1 MSLITAQLPVRLTP
15 LVGRE
20 SELNDIVHAVA
31 RARLLTLTGPGGTG
45 KTRLALAAARSARES
60 FPAGVCWVELAQIE
74 DPGIVPA
81 TVASKLGVPDTPGQ
95 DATDAVAEY
104 LADHQVLVVLDNCE
118 HLAGATAV
126 LTENLLS
133 ACPALTVMATSRE
146 TLGVEGELNWQ
157 VPPLSLPEAGSA
169 LSASALAS
177 SDAVKLFEQRA
188 QLVRP
193 SFRVTDENAAQVASI
208 CQRLDGLPL
217 AIELAAPRMRI
228 MSSAQLAERLDDIF
242 ALLIGGARSAPPRHQ
257 ALRATLDWSHD
268 MLDADE
274 RAAFRRL
281 SAFAGGFTLEA
292 AERVAAGGDI
302 KPASMLELLTKLADK
317 SLLRVEHS
325 RGDSRYH
332 LLVTIRD
339 YARDRLAEAGESD
352 SVRQAHLSYFTELVE
367 AAAARIESVQAEGNG
382 LELELDR
389 LDTELPNLRK
399 AFELAQESGDP
410 AAALRIAGPLDR
422 YAYLRGRYAE
432 IRQWMD
438 AAVTS
443 CPDAPAGLRAKALL
457 GSGRL
462 ALLQCDYTPAVRRLE
477 AALRLYR
484 ELEDPRG
491 ISGALQ
497 VLGSVAREQGRYARA
512 VELHAESLAV
522 AEAAGD
528 RWAVASA
535 HGYLAF
541 VCWLQRDFDRATTEA
556 STALARFRD
565 LRDVEGVAWSLI
577 SLGTVA
583 RYQGE
588 VERAAVL
595 LAESRALAEGIGF
608 REGIAWCCEQ
618 LGLLAA
624 VDGDPA
630 AITLLRRSLELHS
643 ELRDRWRMSSVLE
656 DLAAI
661 ALALGQARSAARLL
675 GAAEGIRE
683 AIGTVIAP
691 CERPQH
697 LQTTA
702 AVRAALGEEAFAAV
716 RQQGMVATMDEL
728 TADLPSAEY
737 AAPDPAGL
745 DGEQIRSDQN
755 RPRPDAGPAQPE
767 GAGAA
772 QPGTAGPAHAEGTG
786 PAHAAATGPAQA
798 EGTGTAR
805 PAAAGP
811 AHAEGTGAAQ
821 AGTAGVAEAEPGT
834 DGDPQA
840 RQARP
845 RPAARPRAGQLAARS
860 GAAGSGPLRVR
871 TLGGAVVEFGDAALT
886 AADWGYAKP
895 RELMFLLVS
904 SPPMTKDQIAAALWP
919 DLSRQQLGNALH
931 TALRELRRAVGDPG
945 WVVYAD
951 GHYRF
956 DRSRQH
962 ECDVTEFEDALLAAR
977 RARPPEAA
985 LPELQRA
992 IGAYGGDFLDG
1003 MSAGEWALVRRDELR
1018 RAFESALLAAGRL
1031 QTAAGRH
1038 QAAATL
1044 FRRAVAHEPL
1054 NETAHRELMN
1064 CWSRLGETA
1073 RAVRHYEE
1081 LTALLR
1087 EQVGVPPAPE
1097 TTALYRRLTAST

>member
-1 MSLITAQLPVRLTP
+1 VTKRGGRGMSLITAQLPVRLTP

-20 SELNDIVHAVA
+20 SELRDIVQAVT
-31 RARLLTLTGPGGTG
+31 RVRLLTLTGAGGTG
-45 KTRLALAAARSARES
+45 KTRLALAAARSVRES

-74 DPGIVPA
+74 DPDIVAPA
-81 TVASKLGVPDTPGQ
+81 VASRLGVPDTPGQ
-95 DATDAVAEY
+95 DATEAVAEY
-104 LADHQVLVVLDNCE
+104 LSDHQVLVVLDNCE

-126 LTENLLS
+126 LTENLLGS
-133 ACPALTVMATSRE
+133 CPALTVMATSRE
-146 TLGVEGELNWQ
+146 ALGVEGELNWL
-157 VPPLSLPEAGSA
+157 VPPLSLPEAGA
-169 LSASALAS
+169 APTASALAA

-193 SFRVTDENAAQVASI
+193 SFHVTDENAAEVASI

-242 ALLIGGARSAPPRHQ
+242 GLLVGGTRSAHPRHQ

-268 MLDADE
+268 MLAAEE
-274 RAAFRRL
+274 RTAFRRL
-281 SAFAGGFTLEA
+281 AAFAGGFTLEA
-292 AERVAAGGDI
+292 AERVAAGGDL
-302 KPASMLELLTKLADK
+302 KPASMLELLTRLADK
-317 SLLRVEHS
+317 SLLRVEHA

-352 SVRQAHLSYFTELVE
+352 SVRRAHLAYYTELVE
-367 AAAARIESVQAEGNG
+367 GAAARIEGVEAGG
-382 LELELDR
+382 RGVELELDR
-389 LDTELPNLRK
+389 LDAELPNLRK
-399 AFELAQESGDP
+399 AFEFAEESGDP
-410 AAALRIAGPLDR
+410 VAALRIAGPLDR
-422 YAYLRGRYAE
+422 YAYLRGRYHE

-443 CPDAPAGLRAKALL
+443 YPDAPAELRAKALL

-462 ALLQCDYTPAVRRLE
+462 ALLQCDYAPAVRRLE

-484 ELEDPRG
+484 ELADPRG
-491 ISGALQ
+491 IAGALQ
-497 VLGSVAREQGRYARA
+497 VLGSVNREQGRYARA

-528 RWAVASA
+528 RWSVASA

-541 VCWLQRDFDRATTEA
+541 VSWLQRDFDRATTEA
-556 STALARFRD
+556 STALAMFRD
-565 LRDVEGVAWSLI
+565 LGDVEGAAWSLI

-588 VERAAVL
+588 VERAATL

-630 AITLLRRSLELHS
+630 AITLLRRSLELHG

-661 ALALGQARSAARLL
+661 ALALGQARAAARLL
-675 GAAEGIRE
+675 GAAEGIRQ

-702 AVRAALGEEAFAAV
+702 GVRAALGEEAFAAA
-716 RQQGMVATMDEL
+716 RQQGTVATVDEL
-728 TADLPSAEY
+728 TADLPSAEDAVPVL
-737 AAPDPAGL
+737 AAP
-745 DGEQIRSDQN
+745 
-755 RPRPDAGPAQPE
+755 
-767 GAGAA
+767 
-772 QPGTAGPAHAEGTG
+772 AE
-786 PAHAAATGPAQA
+786 PV
-798 EGTGTAR
+798 
-805 PAAAGP
+805 
-811 AHAEGTGAAQ
+811 Q
-821 AGTAGVAEAEPGT
+821 AGQGR
-834 DGDPQA
+834 A
-840 RQARP
+840 RQEQDGP
-845 RPAARPRAGQLAARS
+845 EEDGPPDAARPRAGQS
-860 GAAGSGPLRVR
+860 GAAASGPLRVR
-871 TLGGAVVEFGDAALT
+871 TLGGAVVEFGTAALT

-931 TALRELRRAVGDPG
+931 TALRELRRALGDPG
-945 WVVYAD
+945 WVVYAN

-977 RARPPEAA
+977 RARPAEAA

-1018 RAFESALLAAGRL
+1018 RAFESALLAAGRM
-1031 QTAAGRH
+1031 QNTAGRY
-1038 QAAATL
+1038 QAAAAL

-1054 NETAHRELMN
+1054 NETAHRELMS
-1064 CWSRLGETA
+1064 CWARLGETA

-1081 LTALLR
+1081 LTELLR

-1097 TTALYRRLTAST
+1097 TTALYRRLTSTS

>member
-20 SELNDIVHAVA
+20 SELNDIVQALG

-60 FPAGVCWVELAQIE
+60 FPAGVCWVELAQID
-74 DPGIVPA
+74 DPGIVGQ
-81 TVASKLGVPDTPGQ
+81 TVASRLGVPDTPGQ
-95 DATDAVAEY
+95 DVTEAVASY
-104 LADHQVLVVLDNCE
+104 VGDHHVLVVLDNCE
-118 HLAGATAV
+118 HLAGEAA
-126 LTENLLS
+126 LLAENMLA
-133 ACPALTVMATSRE
+133 ACPALTVLATSRE
-146 TLGVEGELNWQ
+146 ALGVEGELNWQ
-157 VPPLSLPEAGSA
+157 VPPLSLPEAVPDLTA
-169 LSASALAS
+169 AALAA

-193 SFRVTDENAAQVASI
+193 SFRVTDDNAAEVASI

-217 AIELAAPRMRI
+217 AIELAAARMRI
-228 MSSAQLAERLDDIF
+228 LSSAQLAGRLDDIF
-242 ALLIGGARSAPPRHQ
+242 ALLVGGARSAHPRHQ

-268 MLDADE
+268 LLDAEE

-281 SAFAGGFTLEA
+281 ATFAGGFTLEA

-302 KPASMLELLTKLADK
+302 KPASMLELLTRLADK
-317 SLLRVEHS
+317 SLVRVEHT
-325 RGDSRYH
+325 RGESRYH

-352 SVRQAHLSYFTELVE
+352 WVRQAHLGYFTDLV
-367 AAAARIESVQAEGNG
+367 ATAAARIDGVDAGGDG

-389 LDTELPNLRK
+389 LDAELPNLRK
-399 AFELAQESGDP
+399 AYDFAVETSDP
-410 AAALRIAGPLDR
+410 VAALRIAGRLDR
-422 YAYLRGRYAE
+422 YAYLRGRYHE

-443 CPDAPAGLRAKALL
+443 YPDAPADLRAKVLL

-462 ALLQCDYTPAVRRLE
+462 ALLQCDYAPAVRRLE

-484 ELEDPRG
+484 ELADPRG
-491 ISGALQ
+491 IYGGLQ

-541 VCWLQRDFDRATTEA
+541 VSWLQRDFDRAAAEA
-556 STALARFRD
+556 GAALAMFRE
-565 LRDVEGVAWSLI
+565 LGDVEGAAWSLI

-588 VERAAVL
+588 VERAAAL
-595 LAESRALAEGIGF
+595 LAESRALAESIGF

-630 AITLLRRSLELHS
+630 AIMLLRRSLELHG
-643 ELRDRWRMSSVLE
+643 ELRDRWRMASVLE

-661 ALALGQARSAARLL
+661 TLALDRARTAARLL
-675 GAAEGIRE
+675 GAAEAIRD

-697 LQTTA
+697 LQTAT
-702 AVRAALGEEAFAAV
+702 AVRAALGEEAFAAA
-716 RQQGMVATMDEL
+716 RQQGMLATVDEL
-728 TADLPSAEY
+728 TADLPSAED
-737 AAPDPAGL
+737 AALIPVEATLTQAEPEQPEPAGP
-745 DGEQIRSDQN
+745 G
-755 RPRPDAGPAQPE
+755 RPRPTPP
-767 GAGAA
+767 
-772 QPGTAGPAHAEGTG
+772 
-786 PAHAAATGPAQA
+786 
-798 EGTGTAR
+798 TAR
-805 PAAAGP
+805 PD
-811 AHAEGTGAAQ
+811 
-821 AGTAGVAEAEPGT
+821 TA
-834 DGDPQA
+834 
-840 RQARP
+840 
-845 RPAARPRAGQLAARS
+845 
-860 GAAGSGPLRVR
+860 GPLRVR
-871 TLGGAVVEFGDAALT
+871 ILGGAVVEFGDAALT

-931 TALRELRRAVGDPG
+931 TALRELRRALGDPG
-945 WVVYAD
+945 WVVYAN

-956 DRSRQH
+956 DRARPH

-977 RARPPEAA
+977 RARPAEAA
-985 LPELQRA
+985 LPHLQRA

-1018 RAFESALLAAGRL
+1018 RAFESALLATGRM

-1038 QAAATL
+1038 QAAAAV

-1054 NETAHRELMN
+1054 NETAHRELMSS
-1064 CWSRLGETA
+1064 WARLGETA
-1073 RAVRHYEE
+1073 RAVRHYEK
-1081 LTALLR
+1081 LTELLR
-1087 EQVGVPPAPE
+1087 DQVGVPPAPE
-1097 TTALYRRLTAST
+1097 TTALYRRLTSTS